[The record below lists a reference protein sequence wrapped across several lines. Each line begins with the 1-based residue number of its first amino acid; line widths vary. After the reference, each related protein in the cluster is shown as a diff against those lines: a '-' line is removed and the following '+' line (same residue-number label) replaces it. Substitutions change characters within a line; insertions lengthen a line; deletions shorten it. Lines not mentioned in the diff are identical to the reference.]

1 MLVLSRRKSESIRI
15 GDEIRIK
22 LIDVRG
28 KTVRIGIEA
37 PDHVSILRAELVPG
51 SVEVSPPCELVASEP
66 VPAVGGA

>member
-1 MLVLSRRKSESIRI
+1 MLVLSRKKSESIRI

-22 LIDVRG
+22 VIDVRG

-51 SVEVSPPCELVASEP
+51 SVEVSLPCEPVASEP

>member
-1 MLVLSRRKSESIRI
+1 MLVLSRKKSESIRI

-51 SVEVSPPCELVASEP
+51 SVEVSLPCELVTSEP